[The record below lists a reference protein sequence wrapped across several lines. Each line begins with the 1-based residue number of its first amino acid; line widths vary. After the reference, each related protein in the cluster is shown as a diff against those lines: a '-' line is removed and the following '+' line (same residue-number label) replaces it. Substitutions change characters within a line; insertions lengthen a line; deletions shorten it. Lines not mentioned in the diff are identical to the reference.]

1 MVLNLGIAKLVM
13 LKYGSRM
20 TTATDTVTAGAAT
33 GTATWYRRLAATGH
47 WLRDTGLGVFGVAL
61 LLLVATAGWGGSTLG
76 LRDFAQAHM
85 GYEGFAAWL
94 VPATFDGAS
103 VGLTIAAFRAA
114 IHGRR
119 APITRIGIVAFTAL
133 SFWMNYEHI
142 DDPIGRRI
150 AALLPVAAV
159 ALLEA
164 LLAEGRRAHSR
175 RHGRQQRQ
183 GMHPLRLLF
192 DWSGTWAIFRAIVV
206 EDPLPAAG
214 TATPGGA
221 ATVKGPVA
229 PDTDTSTSAALPATA
244 ATDTAGTATVTPI
257 NQVPRPR
264 SAIPPGGKAA
274 AMLARFNQAVEE
286 GRVDAL
292 SGASLA
298 NGIANESIGRKYLRE
313 WKAELATNAT
323 STNEASG

>member
-1 MVLNLGIAKLVM
+1 
-13 LKYGSRM
+13 M

-85 GYEGFAAWL
+85 SYEGFAAWL

-133 SFWMNYEHI
+133 SSWMNYEHI
-142 DDPIGRRI
+142 NDPIGRRI

-183 GMHPLRLLF
+183 GVHPLRLLF
-192 DWSGTWAIFRAIVV
+192 DWSGTWAIFRTIVV
-206 EDPLPAAG
+206 DDPLPAPG
-214 TATPGGA
+214 TAT
-221 ATVKGPVA
+221 
-229 PDTDTSTSAALPATA
+229 SSAS
-244 ATDTAGTATVTPI
+244 ATDTATSAWAVSVAAPEPADTDTADTATATVTPI
-257 NQVPRPR
+257 DRVPRPR
-264 SAIPPGGKAA
+264 TATPVGDKAKA
-274 AMLARFNQAVEE
+274 MRARFDEYVAEGRDIEKLSGAMLA
-286 GRVDAL
+286 D
-292 SGASLA
+292 
-298 NGIANESIGRKYLRE
+298 GIANESIGRKYLRA
-313 WKAELATNAT
+313 WKRELASSSVPVA
-323 STNEASG
+323 GGDR